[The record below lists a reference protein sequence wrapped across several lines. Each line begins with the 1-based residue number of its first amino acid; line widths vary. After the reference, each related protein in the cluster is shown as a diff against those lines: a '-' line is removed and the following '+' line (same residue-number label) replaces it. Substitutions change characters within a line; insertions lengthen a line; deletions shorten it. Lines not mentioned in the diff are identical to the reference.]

1 MDNKILAI
9 VAVVVVVAA
18 GGAAAF
24 VMLGGGGKEKQPIDY
39 GGELKVYG
47 NANEDSVI
55 DQMDIDYINA
65 VIKGDKEKTTFS
77 DANNDGKV
85 DADDAAYV
93 QNIID
98 RKDGTKI
105 FYIDGAE
112 NLANVTLPLNTF
124 VVLAN
129 SPQLMA
135 NAVGLKA
142 PAILAYTKVDAVV
155 FKNFEGAAVISDGL
169 GDFETVTSNGIP
181 DAVIVGSTTTCSDE
195 VKALYDKAG
204 VDIIHIA
211 GMDGKESSSSALTL
225 GLLVGHIEQ
234 SQKYSKWCHDMLADI
249 EAKVA
254 TIAKEKRHTGLIWY
268 GAQAAAGIG
277 GSSGGQYTEAMQFAG
292 VDTVADWENYQVL
305 KADNNTWLLNYHNEY
320 MFRVYTMGY
329 SVTDEA
335 RQAVYD
341 KYAAMI
347 DQTDAYKAGNY
358 CVIDFTLPQ
367 ILRIAYIAEFAYP
380 DVFGAGYGDS
390 WHQQLLDLE
399 GIDYKANGQFLWTKD
414 KAVTA

>member
-1 MDNKILAI
+1 MDKKIMIALLAVVI
-9 VAVVVVVAA
+9 VAGAGVAVFLMM
-18 GGAAAF
+18 GNGS
-24 VMLGGGGKEKQPIDY
+24 EKQIDY

-55 DQMDIDYINA
+55 DSADIAYINA
-65 VIKGDKEKTTFS
+65 VIKGDKKETTFS
-77 DANNDGKV
+77 DANHDGKV
-85 DADDAAYV
+85 DDKDAAYV
-93 QNIID
+93 QDLID
-98 RKDGTKI
+98 RKNGTKA
-105 FYIDGAE
+105 FYIDGAN
-112 NLANVTLPLNTF
+112 NLAEVTFPLKTA

-135 NAVGLKA
+135 NAVGMKY
-142 PAILAYTKVDAVV
+142 PDVLAYTKKDSIV
-155 FKNFEGAAVISDGL
+155 FKNFEGAKVISDGL

-225 GLLVGHIEQ
+225 GFLMGHIEQ
-234 SQKYSKWCHDMLADI
+234 SQKYSKWCHDMLDEI
-249 EAKVA
+249 EKKVA
-254 TIAKEKRHTGLIWY
+254 TIAKDKRHTGLIWY
-268 GAQAAAGIG
+268 GAQACAGIG
-277 GSSGGQYTEAMQFAG
+277 GSSGGQYTEAMEFAG
-292 VDTVADWENYQVL
+292 VDTVADWENYRIL
-305 KADNNTWLLNYHNEY
+305 NADNNTWLLNYHNEY
-320 MFRVYTMGY
+320 MLRIYTMGY
-329 SVTDEA
+329 AVDDAA

-347 DQTDAYKAGNY
+347 DQTDAFKAGNY

-367 ILRIAYIAEFAYP
+367 ILRIAYIAEYVYP
-380 DVFGAGYGDS
+380 DLFGAGYGDK

-414 KAVTA
+414 KSA